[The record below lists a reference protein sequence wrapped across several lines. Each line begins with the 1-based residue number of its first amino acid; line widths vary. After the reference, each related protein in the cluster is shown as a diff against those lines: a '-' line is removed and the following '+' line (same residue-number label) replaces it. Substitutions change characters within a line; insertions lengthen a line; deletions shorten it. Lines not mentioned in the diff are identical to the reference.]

1 MSTADRRAFGSV
13 RVLKSGRVQARFF
26 GPDGLRRSAPKT
38 FESKAAAKHWL
49 ALCEAD
55 MLRGT
60 WSDPHE
66 RGEALATY
74 AARWIRERPGLSE
87 RTARL
92 YEGLL
97 RLHIAP
103 VLGGKDI
110 RRLTPPM
117 VRSWR
122 QGLIDGGV
130 GASTVAKAYRLLRTI
145 LNTAFDDE
153 VIRRN
158 PCRIKGAAVEKP
170 KERPVLTLAEV
181 QLLAAAIDPR
191 YRAFVLL
198 AVFGSLR
205 WGELMG
211 LRRSDF
217 DFSAGVVRIERAVS
231 EIGARQVIKKP
242 KTAAGVRTIAL
253 PRWLTP
259 ELRRHF
265 DTYAEPGQDGRVFVG
280 PKGATPLR
288 PNFSSVWKRALKKAE
303 LSGIHIHDLRHA
315 GNHFAAMT
323 GASTREL
330 MGRMGHASMDAALIY
345 QHRTADRDRAIADAI
360 DVMLTGLIAAPETL
374 VGSGVIESVGDNQ
387 GHMEGTPADQ

>member
-1 MSTADRRAFGSV
+1 MSPARRRAFGSV
-13 RVLKSGRVQARFF
+13 RVMASGRVQARYF
-26 GPDGLRRSAPKT
+26 GPDGLRRSAPMT
-38 FESKAAAKHWL
+38 FDSKAAAKRWL

-55 MLRGT
+55 MVRGK
-60 WSDPHE
+60 WSDPNE
-66 RGEALATY
+66 RGEELATY
-74 AARWIRERPGLSE
+74 AARWIKERSGLSE
-87 RTARL
+87 RTVRF
-92 YEGLL
+92 YDGLL
-97 RLHIAP
+97 RLHVVP

-122 QGLIDGGV
+122 QGLMDGGV
-130 GASTVAKAYRLLRTI
+130 GASTVAKAYRFLRAV

-170 KERPVLTLAEV
+170 DERPVLTLHEV
-181 QLLAAAIDPR
+181 QLLAGAIDPR

-217 DFSAGVVRIERAVS
+217 DSVVGLVRIERAVS
-231 EIGARQVIKKP
+231 EIGARQIIKKP
-242 KTAAGVRTIAL
+242 KTAAGIRSVAL
-253 PRWLTP
+253 PRWLMP

-265 DTYAEPGQDGRVFVG
+265 EAYAEPGQDGRVFIG

-288 PNFSSVWKRALKKAE
+288 PNFSSVWARALDGSG
-303 LSGIHIHDLRHA
+303 LVGIHIHDLRHT

-330 MGRMGHASMDAALIY
+330 MGRMGHASLDAALVY
-345 QHRTADRDRAIADAI
+345 QHRTADRDRAIADAL
-360 DVMLTGLIAAPETL
+360 DVMLVGFDEGFETGLGP
-374 VGSGVIESVGDNQ
+374 GVAEPSSDG
-387 GHMEGTPADQ
+387 